1 MRRGELTELLDV
13 YTITKDRINRQVT
26 VSTFTGQIYGKI
38 YYQNAR
44 VDFGSEKYMTV
55 RQMRLLTED
64 ELTTSQ
70 AVKQTSGD
78 EKLYQVI
85 SGLVEWRGDKKIYI
99 YEVTEIDT
107 SL

>member
-1 MRRGELTELLDV
+1 MRRGELNELLDV

-26 VSTFTGQIYGKI
+26 VGTFSGQIYGRI

-44 VDFGSEKYMTV
+44 VDFGSDKLMTV

-70 AVKQTSGD
+70 AVKQTTGN
-78 EKLYQVI
+78 EKLYQVVCGKI
-85 SGLVEWRGDKKIYI
+85 EYRDDRNIYI
-99 YEVTEIDT
+99 YEVVEIDAT
-107 SL
+107 I